1 MINLKSASLSLL
13 KSIKAYQTVLAIII
27 LVKLIVALVFSSPL
41 QNQIYIP
48 FFIRFLEGLQNP
60 WDYFYTH
67 NQDIHFPYPPLL
79 LYIYSAALIPYVFFF
94 QSVHWLGNLLIKLP
108 SLMADISIFVLL
120 VKLFPD
126 KVKRIIIFY
135 FCSPVVLYN
144 CYMYAHLDLVPI
156 ALLTLSIFLLVRE
169 RVLASAMVLGCAMA
183 AKAPTVAVFPIA
195 GIYVFR
201 NFPLKKCF
209 LFLITPWII
218 YLGIVFPYMSSTG
231 YQSEVLHNKEQ
242 LQLFSLV
249 LKSGDLNIY
258 IIPMVILM
266 FYAKFLL
273 YNKINRDLFF
283 SFIGLIFSIFSLF
296 IPPTPNWFLWM
307 IPFHTIFLISLDN
320 RNRNLLVL
328 HAVFL
333 SSYFVYFVLFFHGNS
348 FYPASLYNLEIFS
361 KVFHFRIENAVLQN
375 LSYTILE
382 SMLAVKIFV
391 MYKHGVKSNSI
402 YQPSKWPIVVGIA
415 GDSGSGKTVLSN
427 DLMKTFGKDTIT
439 LIEGDGAHRWERADD
454 HWKEFTHLNPK
465 ANFLYKQSE
474 DILNLKLGKSVER
487 PEYDHDTGALTLPR
501 KIESKD
507 YILVCGLHAFYL
519 PKARKAIDIK
529 IYMDVADD
537 LRHFWKIR
545 RDVKER
551 GYNLKQI
558 LEQIKDRLQDS
569 RKYVIPQK
577 NFADIIIRY
586 YSSRPIDSKNS
597 TSEPVIH
604 LQIVMNSNIFLDDI
618 LEALKAHDISF
629 QHDYAEDLKTQ
640 FITLERPPSKQV
652 IQELAKTR
660 IVNIYELVKG
670 EMWWQEGFR
679 GFVQF
684 MVLMAISEHLKS
696 EF

>member
-1 MINLKSASLSLL
+1 MIDLQSVYLSLW
-13 KSIKAYQTVLAIII
+13 KSIKAYKAVLLAII
-27 LVKLIVALVFSSPL
+27 LFKLILALVFSSPL
-41 QNQIYIP
+41 QNEIYIP
-48 FFIRFLEGLQNP
+48 FFTQFLNGLQNP
-60 WDYFYTH
+60 WDYSYDH

-94 QSVHWLGNLLIKLP
+94 QPVHWLGNLLIKLP
-108 SLMADISIFVLL
+108 SLMADISIFILL

-135 FCSPVVLYN
+135 FCSPIVLYN

-169 RVLASAMVLGCAMA
+169 RVLASAIVLGCAMG

-195 GIYVFR
+195 AIYVFK
-201 NFPLKKCF
+201 NFPLKKGF
-209 LFLITPWII
+209 SFFITPWIV
-218 YLGIVFPYMSSTG
+218 YLGIILPYISSTG

-249 LKSGDLNIY
+249 IKSGELNIY

-266 FYAKFLL
+266 FYVKFLL

-307 IPFHTIFLISLDN
+307 IPFHTIFLISLDG
-320 RNRNLLVL
+320 RNKNLLML
-328 HAVFL
+328 HGAFL
-333 SSYFVYFVLFFHGNS
+333 MSYFVYFIFFFHGNS
-348 FYPASLYNLEIFS
+348 FYPADLYNLEIFS
-361 KVFHFRIENAVLQN
+361 KGFHFRIENAVLEN

-382 SMLAVKIFV
+382 SMLAIKIFV

-402 YQPSKWPIVVGIA
+402 YQPSKWPIVLGIA

-427 DLMKTFGKDTIT
+427 DLNKTFGKNSIT

-487 PEYDHDTGALTLPR
+487 PEYDHDTGALTSPR
-501 KIESKD
+501 KMEPKD

-519 PKARKAIDIK
+519 PKARKVIDIK
-529 IYMDVADD
+529 IYMDIAED
-537 LRHFWKIR
+537 LRHYWKIR
-545 RDVKER
+545 RDMKER
-551 GYNLKQI
+551 GHKLTQI
-558 LEQIKDRLQDS
+558 LDQIKDRLQDS

-586 YSSRPIDSKNS
+586 FSSNPVDPNDLK
-597 TSEPVIH
+597 SEPKIH
-604 LQIVMNSNIFLDDI
+604 LQIVMDSNIFLDHI
-618 LEALKAHDISF
+618 LETLKAGHVSF

-640 FITLERPPSKQV
+640 FITLEHPPSRKV

-660 IVNIYELVKG
+660 IVNMYELVKG
-670 EMWWQEGFR
+670 EIWWEEGFR

-684 MVLMAISEHLKS
+684 MILIAISEHLKS